1 MMRIDPMMRLAV
13 ACLAVAA
20 LAGAPASAR
29 KGGDSSKSRS
39 FLEDNGGSG
48 AQGECRVRF
57 GSGRSQFEVRVRD
70 LAPESEHQLRVDDL
84 PWASFRSDRKG
95 KARLRFS
102 SQAKGRKVLPLPGDP
117 RGARIAIDD
126 DGGEVLS
133 GICSGEGE
141 ASGSLAKLR
150 SRLAPTDLAPAGAEA
165 NADFEIRK
173 NGRARFEVELERV
186 PPGDYG
192 VFVDGTERGT
202 ISVGALGRGQMEWES
217 DDSGGNLDFDPRG
230 KLIDVAGPDG
240 VWFSGGLEGSIPGV
254 NQCAFSETE
263 TPLVAAPAAG
273 SGSGGTRLRVREDCR
288 RDFSL
293 EIEDVPLG
301 AYDLLIGGVPKGTIQ
316 VVNVGGQNKGEI
328 EFTSEPDD
336 SGELFLDFDPVGAE
350 VEVRQAD
357 NLFFSLTQGPPGS
370 GGGGGSASC
379 SGAPTE
385 IAAPL
390 LNSGAVP
397 AASGDARYRL
407 RADCRADF
415 SVEIEDVADGN
426 YEFRVGGTTVGT
438 IAVSGGRGELEFSD
452 PVEPGKGPLG
462 FDPRGQTVEV
472 FHGAT
477 LLLQR
482 SFPS

>member
-1 MMRIDPMMRLAV
+1 MIRIDPIVRLAV
-13 ACLAVAA
+13 ACLALAA

-39 FLEDNGGSG
+39 LLEDSGGSG
-48 AQGECRVRF
+48 ARGECRVRF
-57 GSGRSQFEVRVRD
+57 GSGRSKFEVRVRD
-70 LAPESEHQLRVDDL
+70 LAPETEHQLRVDDL
-84 PWASFRSDRKG
+84 PWVSFRSDRKG

-102 SQAKGRKVLPLPGDP
+102 SKAKGRKVLPLPGDP

-150 SRLAPTDLAPAGAEA
+150 ARLAPTDLAPAGAEA
-165 NADFEIRK
+165 RADFDIRK
-173 NGRARFEVELERV
+173 DGRARFEVELEDV
-186 PPGDYG
+186 PPGDYP

-202 ISVGALGRGQMEWES
+202 ISVGTLGRGQMEWES

-240 VWFSGGLEGSIPGV
+240 VWFSGGLEGAIPGV

-273 SGSGGTRLRVREDCR
+273 SGSGNTKLRVREDCR
-288 RDFSL
+288 RDFSV

-301 AYDLLIGGVPKGTIQ
+301 AYDLLIGGVPKGTLQ
-316 VVNVGGQNKGEI
+316 VVDVGGQNQGEI
-328 EFTSEPDD
+328 EFTSEPHD
-336 SGELFLDFDPVGAE
+336 SGELFLDFDPIGAE
-350 VEVRQAD
+350 VEIRQSGT
-357 NLFFSLTQGPPGS
+357 LFFSLTQGPPGS
-370 GGGGGSASC
+370 GSGGGSASC

-385 IAAPL
+385 ITVPL
-390 LNSGAVP
+390 LNAGSVP
-397 AASGDARYRL
+397 TASGDARYRL

-415 SVEIEDVADGN
+415 AVEIEDVADGS
-426 YEFRVGGTTVGT
+426 YELRVGGATAGT
-438 IAVSGGRGELEFSD
+438 IAVSGGKGEIEFSD
-452 PVEPGKGPLG
+452 PIEPGKELLD
-462 FDPRGQTVEV
+462 FDPRGQAVEV
-472 FHGAT
+472 FDGAT
-477 LLLQR
+477 LLLER
-482 SFPS
+482 AFPS